1 MTAWAKMPP
10 DCPHNNSMNAT
21 SRSFTPDDKA
31 SLMKALTEKLVS
43 GSKPGFEIRVG
54 SKNTFELAL
63 RLENGKNRAIGIV
76 NEKSVSHWGSWTKPI
91 PVKELS
97 DAALEMYPDFLL
109 RPGFVTAEELEEKYA
124 IREQFSL
131 SAAFDALA
139 RRVNSRGAVLSI
151 REFVQGQG
159 WVVKSS
165 FRCGSSFEEAVVRIS
180 L

>member
-1 MTAWAKMPP
+1 M
-10 DCPHNNSMNAT
+10 NSA
-21 SRSFTPDDKA
+21 SRNFTPDDKA
-31 SLMKALTEKLVS
+31 SLVKALVKKLVP
-43 GSKPGFEIRVG
+43 GSSPGFEIRVS

-63 RLENGKNRAIGIV
+63 CLENEKRHVVEII
-76 NEKSVSHWGSWTKPI
+76 NEKSASRWGSWAKPI

-97 DAALEMYPDFLL
+97 TVALEMYPGFLL
-109 RPGFVTAEELEEKYA
+109 RPGFVTAKKLEEKYA

-139 RRVNSRGAVLSI
+139 RRVNSRGAVLSV

-159 WVVKSS
+159 WIVKSS